1 MKNPTGGDLT
11 VMMNSITAGQ
21 HQHDFIANGYEVKTD
36 GNPLTHAIL
45 RGSVNRHG
53 NNIPNYHYEDLTRV
67 AYMYEKFQLKR
78 TLLLSL
84 MQTTL
89 TLGNNGI
96 NSLVSYRKF
105 FTAEVSYLRS
115 NLLLRVS

>member
-67 AYMYEKFQLKR
+67 AYMYEKFQLKEPCC
-78 TLLLSL
+78 
-84 MQTTL
+84 
-89 TLGNNGI
+89 
-96 NSLVSYRKF
+96 YR
-105 FTAEVSYLRS
+105 
-115 NLLLRVS
+115 